1 MVDICKLSDTI
12 KCKVINLDEVITSSE
27 KHADLLV
34 QCEKA
39 VIVIEETR
47 KMKSTDITQVIET
60 LNDVKRNKKKYD
72 IKSEH
77 QEFFGIIHSTKI
89 ADPIS
94 IKLLSTKTGKDFIL
108 DKANCC
114 EDLVRKITHIAL
126 KPLR

>member
-1 MVDICKLSDTI
+1 MVDICKLSEAI

-27 KHADLLV
+27 KHADFLV
-34 QCEKA
+34 QCENV

-47 KMKSTDITQVIET
+47 KMKSTDIIQVIET

-72 IKSEH
+72 IKSEP
-77 QEFFGIIHSTKI
+77 QEFFGIVHFTKS

-94 IKLLSTKTGKDFIL
+94 IKFLSTKTGKDFIL

-114 EDLVRKITHIAL
+114 EDLVRKITHIT
-126 KPLR
+126 LRR